1 MNIEEFE
8 DCVDRYGEDVASW
21 PSPERER
28 GAALVRSSLAARGI
42 VSQAKLLRAAM
53 TGAAPVR
60 APFGLADR
68 IVARAVAASPAKTT
82 IVVVRPAP
90 RGAFHIAFRP
100 AVVLPFCFL
109 FGLAV
114 AWLPAASDGR
124 SAQLDV
130 SVLLTGMVE

>member
-28 GAALVRSSLAARGI
+28 GTALVRSSLAARGI
-42 VSQAKLLRAAM
+42 VSQAKLLRAAV
-53 TGAAPVR
+53 TGAVPVR
-60 APFGLADR
+60 APSGLADR
-68 IVARAVAASPAKTT
+68 IVACAIAETP
-82 IVVVRPAP
+82 VVVPAATAWTSH
-90 RGAFHIAFRP
+90 RNGLHTAFRP

-109 FGLAV
+109 VGLAV
-114 AWLPAASDGR
+114 AWLPSVSDGR
-124 SAQLDV
+124 GPQFDV